1 MTRCRY
7 WNLTIEDLQ
16 KSSYNENKVLVWEIK
31 CTKRETE
38 FFGIF
43 CYRNGTPFDYET
55 VKGIVYY
62 YNNIPRNDLTKI
74 TKFLKDRFG
83 GNIREKGERI
93 FLEGS
98 QEIYSAKDIAA
109 FATEL
114 EKKFEVSVDLSV
126 EFQDFTPEEQEKSE
140 LPKAKNLPIPGK

>member
-16 KSSYNENKVLVWEIK
+16 KSSYDENKVLVWEIK
-31 CTKRETE
+31 CTKKEAA
-38 FFGIF
+38 FFGVF
-43 CYRNGTPFDYET
+43 CYRNGTPLDYEA

-62 YNNIPRNDLTKI
+62 HSNIPRNDIPKI

-83 GNIREKGERI
+83 GNIREKAERI

-98 QEIYSAKDIAA
+98 KEIYSAKDIAA
-109 FATEL
+109 LATDL

-126 EFQDFTPEEQEKSE
+126 EFQDFTTEEQEKSE
-140 LPKAKNLPIPGK
+140 LPKAKILPIPGK